1 MILDPPR
8 IVSASYPHT
17 IYTVTEYSIKNLD
30 VTIDSNPEYNA
41 TWYFSKDNWK
51 PYNAITGKNL
61 ISNKSMSRLS
71 FGEQGAEREDQGY
84 YRVVASNIFG
94 TTEKTTY
101 LNVQCNLNSFRYFF
115 CYDVHV

>member
-1 MILDPPR
+1 MILDPQR
-8 IVSASYPHT
+8 IAYASYPCT
-17 IYTVTEYSIKNLD
+17 IYIVTEYSIKNLD

-84 YRVVASNIFG
+84 YFFG